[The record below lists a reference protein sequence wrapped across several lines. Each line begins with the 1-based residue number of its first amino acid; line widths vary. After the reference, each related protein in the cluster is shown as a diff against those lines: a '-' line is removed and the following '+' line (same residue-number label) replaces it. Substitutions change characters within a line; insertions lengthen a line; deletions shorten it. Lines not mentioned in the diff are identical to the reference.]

1 VIFSSSKV
9 LDVNKPGLVIFTSGS
24 TGPPKG
30 VATRRFN
37 IYAIAQAQCWKNNIK
52 EGFVVLQ
59 TLPTHHATGLMLN
72 TVPTV
77 IGGGCVEFTDPKFDA
92 GALWDRIRLGG
103 ITSLSAVPTVFV
115 RLLQHWDKVIQTL
128 PLAEREAYRKALCD
142 VEHYHCGSAALPVP
156 AAHKWSQL
164 CDGRHI
170 LERYGGTEFGNPYL
184 NLKGMP
190 FVPVRIYWRFRW

>member
-1 VIFSSSKV
+1 
-9 LDVNKPGLVIFTSGS
+9 
-24 TGPPKG
+24 
-30 VATRRFN
+30 
-37 IYAIAQAQCWKNNIK
+37 
-52 EGFVVLQ
+52 
-59 TLPTHHATGLMLN
+59 MLN